1 MPRTVSANAPQ
12 PAEPWCPEAE
22 TSAWGNHHEWT
33 WRRQPSRGRPNQQWT
48 CHWRVLG
55 PSHGP
60 ALVLLHGF
68 GASSGHWRRIAP
80 KLAAQGWQV
89 FSLDLLGFG
98 ASDQPGIRQSGPL
111 DNRIWGQQTAAFLQE
126 IVQRPAVLVGNS
138 LGGLSALTTAVLTP
152 HLVRALVAA
161 PLPDPA
167 LLQPL
172 PRRRSPWRRRWIRR
186 WLGLVVQLIPL
197 QWIVP
202 VIARSKLIRLGLQGA
217 YTASITNDL
226 DLQQL
231 IGRPAR
237 RPTAARALRA
247 MTLGMSLR
255 PRGATAPALLEQLA
269 TTNLPM
275 LLLWGQND
283 RFIPLTIGQQVVHQH
298 PWVELNVLHHCGH
311 CPHDEDPIQF
321 LNALLPWLDRNLG
334 NSRPAGDVQQ
344 T

>member
-1 MPRTVSANAPQ
+1 M
-12 PAEPWCPEAE
+12 
-22 TSAWGNHHEWT
+22 
-33 WRRQPSRGRPNQQWT
+33 
-48 CHWRVLG
+48 
-55 PSHGP
+55 
-60 ALVLLHGF
+60 
-68 GASSGHWRRIAP
+68 
-80 KLAAQGWQV
+80 
-89 FSLDLLGFG
+89 
-98 ASDQPGIRQSGPL
+98 
-111 DNRIWGQQTAAFLQE
+111 
-126 IVQRPAVLVGNS
+126 
-138 LGGLSALTTAVLTP
+138 
-152 HLVRALVAA
+152 
-161 PLPDPA
+161 
-167 LLQPL
+167 
-172 PRRRSPWRRRWIRR
+172 
-186 WLGLVVQLIPL
+186 VVQLIPL

-275 LLLWGQND
+275 LMLWGQND
-283 RFIPLTIGQQVVHQH
+283 RFIPLTIGQKVVHQY

>member
-1 MPRTVSANAPQ
+1 MSANALQ
-12 PAEPWCPEAE
+12 PAESWCPEAE
-22 TSAWGNHHEWT
+22 TSAWGFHNEWT
-33 WRRQPSRGRPNQQWT
+33 WVRQPSRGRKNQQWT

-55 PSHGP
+55 PNNGP

-98 ASDQPGIRQSGPL
+98 ASDQPGLRQGGPL
-111 DNRIWGQQTAAFLQE
+111 DNQIWGQQTAAFLEE

-167 LLQPL
+167 LVQPM
-172 PRRRSPWRRRWIRR
+172 PRRHSPWRRRWQRI
-186 WLGLVVQLIPL
+186 GLRFVVQLLPL

-202 VIARSKLIRLGLQGA
+202 LIARSKLIRLGLQGA
-217 YTASITNDL
+217 YTRSITNDL
-226 DLQQL
+226 ELQEL
-231 IGRPAR
+231 IRRPAR

-269 TTNLPM
+269 TTRLPM
-275 LLLWGQND
+275 LMLWGQND
-283 RFIPLTIGQQVVHQH
+283 RFIPLAVGRHVVNQH
-298 PWVELNVLHHCGH
+298 PWVELKVLNHCGH
-311 CPHDEDPIQF
+311 CPHDEDPNQF
-321 LNALLPWLDRNLG
+321 LNALMPWLDRSLG

-344 T
+344 R

>member
-1 MPRTVSANAPQ
+1 M
-12 PAEPWCPEAE
+12 
-22 TSAWGNHHEWT
+22 
-33 WRRQPSRGRPNQQWT
+33 
-48 CHWRVLG
+48 LG

-60 ALVLLHGF
+60 AIVLLHGF

-98 ASDQPGIRQSGPL
+98 ASDQPGLRQGGPI

-152 HLVRALVAA
+152 HLVSALVAA

-172 PRRRSPWRRRWIRR
+172 PRRRSPWRRRWQRR
-186 WLGLVVQLIPL
+186 LLGLFVRLLPL

-202 VIARSKLIRLGLQGA
+202 VLARSQLIRFGLQGA
-217 YTASITNDL
+217 YTRSITDDL
-226 DLQQL
+226 DLQQ
-231 IGRPAR
+231 IIRRPAR

-247 MTLGMSLR
+247 MTFGMSLR

-269 TTNLPM
+269 ATRRPM
-275 LLLWGQND
+275 LLLWGRND
-283 RFIPLTIGQQVVHQH
+283 RFVPLAVGELVVDQH
-298 PWVELNVLHHCGH
+298 PWVELNVLNHCGH
-311 CPHDEDPIQF
+311 CPHDEDPNQF

-334 NSRPAGDVQQ
+334 NSRPAGDVQK

>member
-1 MPRTVSANAPQ
+1 M
-12 PAEPWCPEAE
+12 
-22 TSAWGNHHEWT
+22 
-33 WRRQPSRGRPNQQWT
+33 
-48 CHWRVLG
+48 LG

-68 GASSGHWRRIAP
+68 GASSGHWRHIAP

-98 ASDQPGIRQSGPL
+98 ASDQPGLRQGGPL

-126 IVQRPAVLVGNS
+126 IVQQPAVLVGNS

-167 LLQPL
+167 LLQPI
-172 PRRRSPWRRRWIRR
+172 PRRRSPWRRRWQRR
-186 WLGLVVQLIPL
+186 LLGLFVRLLPL
-197 QWIVP
+197 QWLVP
-202 VIARSKLIRLGLQGA
+202 VIARSKLIQLGLQGA
-217 YTASITNDL
+217 YTRSITTDL

-231 IGRPAR
+231 IRRPAR
-237 RPTAARALRA
+237 RPNASRTLRA
-247 MTLGMSLR
+247 MTLGMSRR

-269 TTNLPM
+269 GTKLPM
-275 LLLWGQND
+275 LMLWGRND
-283 RFIPLTIGQQVVHQH
+283 RFVPLAVGQQVVDQH
-298 PWVELNVLHHCGH
+298 PWVELTVLNHCGH
-311 CPHDEDPIQF
+311 CPHDEDPNQF

>member
-1 MPRTVSANAPQ
+1 MTANALQ

-22 TSAWGNHHEWT
+22 TSAWGHHHEWT
-33 WRRQPSRGRPNQQWT
+33 WRRQSSRGRQDQQWV

-55 PSHGP
+55 PNHGP

-98 ASDQPGIRQSGPL
+98 ASDQPGLRQCGPL

-152 HLVRALVAA
+152 HLVSALVAA

-167 LLQPL
+167 LLQPI
-172 PRRRSPWRRRWIRR
+172 PRRRSPWRRRWQRR
-186 WLGLVVQLIPL
+186 LLGLFVRLLPL

-202 VIARSKLIRLGLQGA
+202 LLARSQLIRLGLQGA
-217 YTASITNDL
+217 YSCSITDDL
-226 DLQQL
+226 DLQQ
-231 IGRPAR
+231 IIRRPAR

-247 MTLGMSLR
+247 MTFGMSLR
-255 PRGATAPALLEQLA
+255 PHGATAPALLEQLA
-269 TTNLPM
+269 ATRRPM
-275 LLLWGQND
+275 LMLWGRND
-283 RFIPLTIGQQVVHQH
+283 RFVPLAVGEHVVDQH
-298 PWVELNVLHHCGH
+298 PWVELNVLNHCGH
-311 CPHDEDPIQF
+311 CPHDEAPNQF
-321 LNALLPWLDRNLG
+321 LNSLLPWLDRNLG
-334 NSRPAGDVQQ
+334 NSRPAGDVQK